1 MGFSTLDY
9 VIVVLYLVAMAGIG
23 LFAGGRQASSR
34 DYFLGKKDIPWWAAC
49 LAIVATET
57 STLTFISIPGLAYAT
72 NLNFLQVTI
81 GYLLGRIAV
90 SFILLPAYAR
100 GDLTTA
106 YQFLGGRFGGP
117 MRSVTSIT
125 FMFTRVLAD
134 GVRLFATA
142 IPLTILLK
150 GWNTFTDV
158 PDQQVYI
165 VAILVLA
172 GITLSYTFFGG
183 VRAVIWTDVVQMI
196 IYLGGAIG
204 AVIVIASSLDWSFG
218 MTPLDK
224 LSVLNTGFSL
234 GWKEFLSTPYTLP
247 ASLLGGA
254 VLSMA
259 SHGTDQIIVQRLFTV
274 RTLAGSQKALIG
286 SGVLV
291 ILQFLIFLLIGAL
304 LFAFYHGQSLSELGL
319 TKTDEIFPMFIIQS
333 MPSGLSGIII
343 AGLLAAAM
351 STLSGS
357 VNSLAATSMNDIYI
371 PLQREQL
378 EEKKELLISR
388 MLTLFWCV
396 VLVALAI
403 FFITNT
409 STALVELA
417 LGIASVTYGGLLGSF
432 LLGVLSPRIRQ
443 GDAMIGFASGIA
455 IMIVVVTTTAIAWT
469 WYTIIGTSTTLIV
482 GHLSYFLTARENT

>member
-1 MGFSTLDY
+1 MGFTTLDY
-9 VIVVLYLVAMAGIG
+9 AIVVLYLVAMAGIG

-72 NLNFLQVTI
+72 NLNFLQVTV
-81 GYLLGRIAV
+81 GYLLGRIVV
-90 SFILLPAYAR
+90 SILLLPAYAR

-106 YQFLGGRFGGP
+106 YQFLAGRFGGS
-117 MRSVTSIT
+117 MRSITSVT
-125 FMFTRVLAD
+125 FMVTRVLAD

-158 PDQQVYI
+158 PDQQIYI

-172 GITLSYTFFGG
+172 GITLSYTFIGG
-183 VRAVIWTDVVQMI
+183 VRAVIWTDVVQMF

-204 AVIVIASSLDWSFG
+204 AVVVIASSLDWSFG
-218 MTPLDK
+218 MIPLDK
-224 LSVLNTGFSL
+224 LSVLNSGFSL

-247 ASLLGGA
+247 ASLLGGT

-286 SGVLV
+286 SGILV
-291 ILQFLIFLLIGAL
+291 ILQFFIFLLIGVL
-304 LFAFYHGQSLSELGL
+304 LFSFYHGQSLSELGL

-357 VNSLAATSMNDIYI
+357 VNSLAATSMNDIYL
-371 PLQREQL
+371 PLRREQL

-388 MLTLFWCV
+388 MLTLFWCI

-403 FFITNT
+403 YFITNT

-443 GDAMIGFASGIA
+443 RDAMTGFAFGIA
-455 IMIVVVTTTAIAWT
+455 IMIVVVTTTTIAWT

-482 GHLSYFLTARENT
+482 GHLSYLLTARRNK

>member
-158 PDQQVYI
+158 PDQQIYI

-304 LFAFYHGQSLSELGL
+304 LFAFYHGQSLSELEL

-371 PLQREQL
+371 PLRREQL

-482 GHLSYFLTARENT
+482 GHLSYFLTARENP

>member
-1 MGFSTLDY
+1 MGFTTLDY

-23 LFAGGRQASSR
+23 LFAGGRQSSSR

-81 GYLLGRIAV
+81 GYLLGRVVV

-106 YQFLGGRFGGP
+106 YQFLAGRFGGS

-150 GWNTFTDV
+150 GWNTFTGV
-158 PDQQVYI
+158 PDQQIYI

-172 GITLSYTFFGG
+172 GITLSYTFIGG
-183 VRAVIWTDVVQMI
+183 VRAVIWTDVVQMF

-204 AVIVIASSLDWSFG
+204 AIAVIASSLDWSFG
-218 MTPLDK
+218 TIPLEK
-224 LSVLNTGFSL
+224 ISVLNTGFSL

-291 ILQFLIFLLIGAL
+291 ILQFLLFLLIGVL
-304 LFAFYHGQSLSELGL
+304 LSSFYHGQSLSGLGL

-371 PLQREQL
+371 PLRKGEIGV
-378 EEKKELLISR
+378 KKGLLVSR
-388 MLTLFWCV
+388 LLTLWWCV
-396 VLVALAI
+396 VLVGLAI
-403 FFITNT
+403 YFITNT
-409 STALVELA
+409 STTLVELA
-417 LGIASVTYGGLLGSF
+417 LGIASVTYGGLLGTF

-455 IMIVVVTTTAIAWT
+455 IMIVVVTTTGIAWT

-482 GHLSYFLTARENT
+482 GHLSNFLTLR